1 MYRIAVTN
9 RLLCQG
15 DFLARV
21 EMLAKGKKY
30 QAILLREKDLTEEE
44 YETLASEVLAITG
57 HYGKK
62 CILHSFVHV
71 AERLRHPYLH
81 LPLSLWEKFPM
92 EKRRKM
98 RDIFQEIGTSVH
110 SASQLQEAVALG
122 ADYVTAGHI
131 FTTDCKKGLP
141 PRGLSFLH
149 DICEQSPFPVYG
161 IGGIT
166 EDNEEDVIRQGAA
179 GVCIMSGCMRD

>member
-1 MYRIAVTN
+1 MTN

-30 QAILLREKDLTEEE
+30 QAILLREKDLTEAE
-44 YETLASEVLAITG
+44 YETLASEVLAITEN
-57 HYGKK
+57 YGKK

-71 AERLRHPYLH
+71 AEKLCHPYLH
-81 LPLSLWEKFPM
+81 LPLSLWEKIPM

>member
-1 MYRIAVTN
+1 MTN

-21 EMLAKGKKY
+21 EMLAQGKKY

-44 YETLASEVLAITG
+44 YETLASEVLAITR
-57 HYGKK
+57 HYGKE

-71 AERLRHPYLH
+71 AEKLCHPYLH
-81 LPLSLWEKFPM
+81 LPLSLWEKIPM

-166 EDNEEDVIRQGAA
+166 ADNEEDVIRQGAA